1 VQLIQKYNY
10 AELKRKE
17 GGSRLYLTPDGES
30 LPSVTTVLSKTQDK
44 SFLKEWKARVGEKK
58 AEEIVAN
65 SSAIGTALHLYIEHL
80 VNKHAYEDLTPVGVK
95 AKAMAQV
102 IIDHKEGINK
112 ITDVWGS
119 EVHLYY
125 PGKYA
130 GTADMIAL
138 YDGRPTII
146 DFKQTNRPK
155 KREWIQNYLMQ
166 LAAYAMAHNKLF
178 NTEIDQGIILM
189 CSQDL
194 LFQKFELSGENFVRA
209 GDAFMKKL
217 DAYIAT
223 LF

>member
-1 VQLIQKYNY
+1 
-10 AELKRKE
+10 
-17 GGSRLYLTPDGES
+17 
-30 LPSVTTVLSKTQDK
+30 
-44 SFLKEWKARVGEKK
+44 
-58 AEEIVAN
+58 
-65 SSAIGTALHLYIEHL
+65 
-80 VNKHAYEDLTPVGVK
+80 
-95 AKAMAQV
+95 
-102 IIDHKEGINK
+102 
-112 ITDVWGS
+112 
-119 EVHLYY
+119 
-125 PGKYA
+125 
-130 GTADMIAL
+130 MIAL

-217 DAYIAT
+217 DEYIAS

>member
-95 AKAMAQV
+95 AKKF
-102 IIDHKEGINK
+102 IC
-112 ITDVWGS
+112 
-119 EVHLYY
+119 
-125 PGKYA
+125 
-130 GTADMIAL
+130 
-138 YDGRPTII
+138 
-146 DFKQTNRPK
+146 
-155 KREWIQNYLMQ
+155 
-166 LAAYAMAHNKLF
+166 
-178 NTEIDQGIILM
+178 IILENT
-189 CSQDL
+189 QAL
-194 LFQKFELSGENFVRA
+194 L
-209 GDAFMKKL
+209 
-217 DAYIAT
+217 I
-223 LF
+223 